1 MLRKILRQR
10 KALATLLLATAWGT
24 ASPLPAHDI
33 PASVTILA
41 FVRPEGDRLR
51 VLVRVPLEAMR
62 DVEFPLRGLG
72 YLDLAQAEPA
82 LREAAILW
90 IADYLEIYE
99 EGKQLPAPRLA
110 AVRIS
115 LPSDRSFSS
124 YDSALARVTGPPLP
138 RETELYWQQ
147 AMLDVLLEYPIA
159 SERSRFSVKPML
171 AHLGQR
177 TTTVLRFL
185 APSGKERIF
194 QYSGDPGLVRLDPRW
209 HQAAATF
216 LASGFDHILKGADH
230 LLFLLCLVIP
240 FRSLWTLV
248 PIVTAFTA
256 GHSITLIAS
265 AAGMAPNTLWFPPL
279 VETLIAF
286 SIVLM
291 ALENIVGPKIGRR
304 WMVAFGF
311 GLVHGFGFSFA
322 LRENLQFAGS
332 HLATALLAFNL
343 GVELGQLLVVALAIP
358 PLAALFRWVV
368 PERTGIVILS
378 AIVAHT
384 GWHWMT
390 ERGAA
395 LAQYRFAWPALDLTL
410 LAAALRWSMLI
421 LIVIAAGWLLDA
433 LYRKLRHRIEGGIGP
448 AAGLAEIQRA
458 AKQ

>member
-1 MLRKILRQR
+1 MPHKILSPRR
-10 KALATLLLATAWGT
+10 TLATLLLGT
-24 ASPLPAHDI
+24 ACWSGSGLLAHDI
-33 PASVTILA
+33 PASVTVLA

-62 DVEFPLRGLG
+62 DVELPLRGLG
-72 YLDLAQAEPA
+72 YLDLARAEPA
-82 LREAAILW
+82 LREAAVLW

-99 EGKQLPAPRLA
+99 EKEKLTGARLA

-115 LPSDRSFSS
+115 LPSDRSFEN
-124 YDSALARVTGPPLP
+124 YHTALSHITGPPLP
-138 RETELYWQQ
+138 EETQLYWQQ

-159 SERSRFSVKPML
+159 SERSRFSIRPML

-185 APSGKERIF
+185 APSGKERVF

-209 HQAAATF
+209 YQAAATF
-216 LASGFDHILKGADH
+216 VRSGFDHILDGSDH

-240 FRSLWTLV
+240 FRRFWTLV

-265 AAGMAPNTLWFPPL
+265 AAGMAPNSLWFPPL

-291 ALENIVGPKIGRR
+291 ALENIAGPKIGRR

-311 GLVHGFGFSFA
+311 GLIHGFGFSFA

-332 HLATALLAFNL
+332 HLVTALLAFNF
-343 GVELGQLLVVALAIP
+343 GVELGQLLVVALVIP

-368 PERTGIVILS
+368 RERIGVVILS

-384 GWHWMT
+384 GWHWMADRAGT
-390 ERGAA
+390 LSEY
-395 LAQYRFAWPALDLTL
+395 QFTWPALDLAL
-410 LAAALRWSMLI
+410 LLAALRWATLA
-421 LIVIAAGWLLDA
+421 LVAVGAAWLLDA
-433 LYRKLRHRIEGGIGP
+433 LYRKLSSRIESQAGP
-448 AAGLAEIQRA
+448 PAELAGVQRT